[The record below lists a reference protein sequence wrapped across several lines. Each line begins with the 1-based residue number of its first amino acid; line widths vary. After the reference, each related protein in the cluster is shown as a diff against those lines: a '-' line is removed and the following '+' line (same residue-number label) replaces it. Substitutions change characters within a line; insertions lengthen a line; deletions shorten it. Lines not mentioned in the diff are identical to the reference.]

1 MGIWKLPSAGES
13 MNKTK
18 KALLLVLLLSLAL
31 IDTGFAK
38 PKKKKQAPTGTPI
51 LWQKPADISSR
62 DLYLGPGGAGM
73 RPDLRR
79 ITFIKEEK
87 GGYSKKYEVRDGSG
101 RRWVAKIG
109 KESQSE
115 TSAIRL
121 LWGVGYLTEVN
132 YLVPRV
138 TIPGKGTF
146 TNVRFEARPESWD
159 RVGEWKWKRNPFTA
173 TQEFQGLKIMMALI
187 NNWDLKDSNNV
198 IIQTRGQNGNELR
211 YVISDLGAT
220 FGHASTTPLLWRL
233 TRSRNNPVKYAKSN
247 FLEKVKGDRVVLH
260 FGGKNRGLLK
270 DIDIDDAQWLGSW
283 LSQLSDRQIR
293 DAFRAANYR
302 PDQINL
308 LTRAVRERTNELVS
322 LRPSI
327 QIGRN

>member
-1 MGIWKLPSAGES
+1 MRTSKFRSVI
-13 MNKTK
+13 
-18 KALLLVLLLSLAL
+18 LLAVILSLSSV
-31 IDTGFAK
+31 DVGVVAK
-38 PKKKKQAPTGTPI
+38 QKQKKTKQAPQGTAVMWERPS
-51 LWQKPADISSR
+51 DISSR
-62 DLYLGPGGAGM
+62 DLFLGPGGASM

-87 GGYSKKYEVRDGSG
+87 GGYSKKYRVRDASG
-101 RRWVAKIG
+101 QEWVAKIG
-109 KESQSE
+109 KEAQSE

-121 LWGVGYLTEVN
+121 LWAVGYLTEVN

-159 RVGEWKWKRNPFTA
+159 RVGEWKWKRNRFLGTP
-173 TQEFQGLKIMMALI
+173 EYQGLKIMMAMI

-198 IIQTRGQNGNELR
+198 IIQTNGELR

-220 FGHASTTPLLWRL
+220 FGHASTTPLFWRL
-233 TRSRNNPVKYAKSN
+233 TRSRNNPQKYTGAK

-260 FGGKNRGLLK
+260 FGGKNRGLMK
-270 DIDIDDAQWLGSW
+270 DITISDAQWLSSW
-283 LSQLSDRQIR
+283 LSQLSDQQLR

-302 PDQINL
+302 PDQINML
-308 LTRAVRERTNELVS
+308 ARAVRERSNELRD
-322 LRPSI
+322 LRRAE
-327 QIGRN
+327 QIGRLR